1 VSTDSSI
8 HLIIILGS
16 IELYVGVVVA
26 CGPSIRQL
34 LQYCFSQRNSSSLQ
48 TSNKPVFI
56 DRSLVPIDDG
66 DDEPTLRS
74 DGGMTT
80 TTISSTPTVK
90 GRVTEMDV
98 VRGEDAGRIV

>member
-1 VSTDSSI
+1 MV
-8 HLIIILGS
+8 ILGS
-16 IELYVGVVVA
+16 IELYVGIVVA

-34 LQYCFSQRNSSSLQ
+34 LQHCLSRRNPKSPQ

-56 DRSLVPIDDG
+56 DRSLVPIYDG

-80 TTISSTPTVK
+80 TTISSTQTVK
-90 GRVTEMDV
+90 VEVIEMDI
-98 VRGEDAGRIV
+98 VRREDVGRIV

>member
-1 VSTDSSI
+1 
-8 HLIIILGS
+8 
-16 IELYVGVVVA
+16 
-26 CGPSIRQL
+26 
-34 LQYCFSQRNSSSLQ
+34 
-48 TSNKPVFI
+48 VFI